1 MYELVQESSQIRPAV
16 GITTQTRTAMYT
28 IQTGVVDVGSID
40 RQYIPVPLVVSGL
53 RIRMVWNDYIEYLGR
68 LEDYMA

>member
-1 MYELVQESSQIRPAV
+1 
-16 GITTQTRTAMYT
+16 MYT